1 MEVVEVKNK
10 AHQKEFVNVVNS
22 IYTNDKSYIRPLDK
36 DIEHIFSPQENPF
49 FNHGTAVRYILTDDK
64 NKTIGRIA
72 AFINEKKAYGFDQPT
87 GGVGFFECIHDKKA
101 AFTLFDKAVEWLK
114 NKGMEAVDGPINF
127 GENDSFWGLL
137 VEGFSEPAYGMQY
150 NPPYYKTLFE
160 EYGFQ
165 TYFEQVT
172 NRLDLKK
179 PFPERFWKIAEW
191 VGKKPDYKFK
201 HFKWSKFD
209 QFIDD
214 FCEIYNE
221 AWRFHENFTTM
232 VPEKVKPIFLQ
243 AKPIAIEELL
253 WFAYHNDEPIGFIL
267 LYPDVNQIF
276 KHFNGK
282 LNFFNKLRFVW
293 LKHKKTMTRLR
304 VVVLGVKPKFQ
315 KSGIES
321 GLFYNL
327 RTPVYKRDWFNEM
340 ELSWV
345 GDFNPKMR
353 TLQDSMGAEFSKRHI
368 TYRLIFDPSR
378 RKNIR
383 AGYIP
388 TDTKQKAKMENK
400 SNN

>member
-1 MEVVEVKNK
+1 MQIVEVQNK
-10 AHQKEFVNVVNS
+10 YHQKQFVNVVNS
-22 IYTNDKSYIRPLDK
+22 IYKNDQSYIRPLDK
-36 DIEHIFSPQENPF
+36 DIENIFSPKTNVF
-49 FNHGTAVRYILTDDK
+49 FQHGSAIRYILIDD
-64 NKTIGRIA
+64 NNTTIGRIA
-72 AFINEKKAYGFDQPT
+72 VFINEKKAYGFDQPT
-87 GGVGFFECIHDKKA
+87 GGIGFFECINNKKA
-101 AFTLFDKAVEWLK
+101 AFKLFNTAVDWLK
-114 NKGMEAVDGPINF
+114 EQGMEAVDGPINF

-137 VEGFSEPAYGMQY
+137 VDGFSEPAYGMQY
-150 NPPYYKTLFE
+150 NPTYYKDFFE

-191 VGKKPDYKFK
+191 VGKKPDYNFK
-201 HFKWSKFD
+201 HFTWAKSN

-221 AWRFHENFTTM
+221 AWKFHENFTPMTR
-232 VPEKVKPIFLQ
+232 EKVEPIFLQ

-253 WFAYHNDEPIGFIL
+253 WFAYHKDEPIGFIL

-276 KHFNGK
+276 KYFNGK
-282 LNFFNKLRFVW
+282 LNFINKLRFVW
-293 LKHKKTMTRLR
+293 LKYKKKMTRLR
-304 VVVLGVKPKFQ
+304 VVVLGVKPHFQ

-327 RTPVYKRDWFNEM
+327 KTPVYNRPWFNEM

-353 TLQDSMGAEFSKRHI
+353 TLQDSMGAEFSKKHI
-368 TYRLIFDPSR
+368 TYRFIFDPAK

-383 AGYIP
+383 ASYIP
-388 TDTKQKAKMENK
+388 TDTKEKDKTKDKTE
-400 SNN
+400 